1 MQSSIFNSQKKS
13 SAFIILLSLLLGS
26 IDVKAQDKPFGG
38 ILGKI
43 KKATENINLNNF
55 KPGTAITTSMADTL
69 YGIKWL
75 DEQLAYSE
83 PDTISDFNLKPGH
96 YRTTIRSYCLHA
108 GVYGP
113 TKGDGYQIAELKG
126 AKADVI
132 RSIMEKSP
140 LYPDIDQRS
149 IQTLIWGIEAGAKFS
164 SYPLDFQLRVKPLLT
179 EQEILA
185 MQVDVGDAV
194 DKLLPDNLKSLAATY
209 SSLRNKMQA
218 AQLKYDEIE
227 SIALLAGVPP
237 LGKGSKLIN
246 KGIWSYIG
254 DGFYLKADPRGY
266 STTDIE
272 LFRPAKLKIEHD
284 SKNRIS
290 SFANETSKVQIHYL
304 DSSDEEFIKSEN
316 GKSVPVW
323 KINKFTL
330 SGNEPGQLLEIPCD
344 EWILRGNYTEIERL
358 LGNDVINPIDLIPES
373 YLAGKGPSTGVTNPE
388 GFIRSHGIADSES
401 FSSRF
406 KKIKDFV
413 DKIKD
418 YYGDAKDIQDA
429 KDIKPIEDYTNEAAV
444 NQSIAEALKAAS
456 NPIDKKG
463 QSKWIGK
470 NLKMTLDLFFHSIC
484 ELQGG
489 CDNDPKQPQLPSH
502 PAHPGTTSLQRI
514 GLSPYKKM

>member
-1 MQSSIFNSQKKS
+1 MQRKNSSTQKKS
-13 SAFIILLSLLLGS
+13 LLLILILTLSLGN
-26 IDVKAQDKPFGG
+26 IDVKAQGKPFGG

-43 KKATENINLNNF
+43 KKATENISLNNF

-69 YGIKWL
+69 YGFNWL
-75 DEQLAYSE
+75 DEYLAYSE

-113 TKGDGYQIAELKG
+113 TKGDGYQIAQLKG

-164 SYPLDFQLRVKPLLT
+164 SYPLDFQLEVKPLLT

-194 DKLLPDNLKSLAATY
+194 DKLLPDNLKALASTY
-209 SSLRNKMQA
+209 SSLRNKMQS
-218 AQLKYDEIE
+218 AQMKYDEIE
-227 SIALLAGVPP
+227 NIALLAGVPP

-254 DGFYLKADPRGY
+254 DGFFLKADPRGY

-272 LFRPAKLKIEHD
+272 LYRPAKLNIERD
-284 SKNRIS
+284 SKNRIT
-290 SFANETSKVQIHYL
+290 SFSNGSSKVQIHYL
-304 DSSDEEFIKSEN
+304 DRSEEEFIKTEN
-316 GKSVPVW
+316 GISIPVW
-323 KINKFTL
+323 KIDKFTL
-330 SGNEPGQLLEIPCD
+330 SGNEAGQLVEIPCD
-344 EWILRGNYTEIERL
+344 EWIIRGNFDSIQQL
-358 LGNDVINPIDLIPES
+358 LSNESIHDKDEIPES
-373 YLAGKGPSTGVTNPE
+373 YIASRGPSV
-388 GFIRSHGIADSES
+388 GFLNIESSNSNNKLVNAES
-401 FSSRF
+401 FSDRL
-406 KKIKDFV
+406 K
-413 DKIKD
+413 KIKD
-418 YYGDAKDIQDA
+418 YYEDAKDAQELTEV
-429 KDIKPIEDYTNEAAV
+429 KPIEEYTNEAAV
-444 NQSIAEALKAAS
+444 NQSINEALKAAS

-463 QSKWIGK
+463 QSKWIAK

-489 CDNDPKQPQLPSH
+489 CNNDPQKPQLPSH
-502 PAHPGTTSLQRI
+502 PAQPGNTSLQRI